1 MPRDLAD
8 LSFARFLQERDEI
21 TMEGEYDCALFEGM
35 RLEDAEVRGAQLT
48 ECAITGGSIT
58 GGSLR
63 HTRFNDVW
71 IQGTQW
77 TRADLSE
84 TSWMDA
90 ELVMNAWSGVEAFGA
105 RLRRVKFYNCK
116 FDSVNLRGA
125 HLTEVSFTDC
135 VLRHVDIGEAKL
147 TSVTFPGTEIEALS
161 MRKATLSKVDLRT
174 ARSIGV
180 YEGVESLRGA
190 TITSLQLMDLAPI
203 FAHTIGINVS
213 DR

>member
-8 LSFARFLQERDEI
+8 LSFARFLEAREDL
-21 TMEGEYDCALFEGM
+21 TMEGEYDCALFEGL

-48 ECAITGGSIT
+48 ECAMTGGTITGGSM
-58 GGSLR
+58 R

-77 TRADLSE
+77 IRADLSE

-105 RLRRVKFYNCK
+105 RLRRVTFYNCK

-125 HLTEVSFTDC
+125 HLNEVSFVDC
-135 VLRHVDIGEAKL
+135 VLRHLDISEAKL
-147 TSVTFPGTEIEALS
+147 TSVSFPGSEIEALS
-161 MRKATLSKVDLRT
+161 LRKATLAKVDLRS
-174 ARSIGV
+174 ARAIGIFD
-180 YEGVESLRGA
+180 GVESLRGA
-190 TITSLQLMDLAPI
+190 TINSSQLMDLAPV
-203 FAHTIGINVS
+203 FAHNIGLNVS